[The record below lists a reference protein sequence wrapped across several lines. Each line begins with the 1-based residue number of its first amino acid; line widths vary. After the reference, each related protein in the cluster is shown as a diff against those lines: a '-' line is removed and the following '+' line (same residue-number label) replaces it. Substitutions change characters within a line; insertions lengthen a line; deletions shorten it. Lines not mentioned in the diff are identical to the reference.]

1 VLPQHPPGQ
10 SDLTAVPDAAQFP
23 GPACEDIALTPP
35 LTPPPDT
42 EPGVCILMGVY
53 LGAAFLPAQLA
64 SIGAQSHRNWA
75 LIAADDSPHDDGGAG
90 LIADFAAVHPD
101 RAIACRP
108 GARAGFARNFLTLLQ
123 AVPADMPF
131 AALCDQDDVWFP
143 DKLARAVAMLAT
155 LPGDEPALY
164 CARTVICDEDL
175 HQIGLSPQ
183 FARPPDFRNALVQS
197 IGGGNT
203 MVLNRAAIDLAAA
216 AAAETAAIGDPV
228 AHDWWL
234 YQLVTGCGG
243 RVLRDSQPALFY
255 RQHGGNLIGANLSA
269 MARASRLLALLGG
282 RFRRWNDTGLAAL
295 GASRHR
301 LTPQAQAILAR
312 FEAARSGPVWRRLRA
327 LRASGVFRQGRAG
340 TAALWIACLVGR
352 L

>member
-1 VLPQHPPGQ
+1 
-10 SDLTAVPDAAQFP
+10 
-23 GPACEDIALTPP
+23 
-35 LTPPPDT
+35 
-42 EPGVCILMGVY
+42 MGLY
-53 LGAAFLPAQLA
+53 LGAPFLPDQLA
-64 SIGAQSHRNWA
+64 SIAAQSHRNWA
-75 LIAADDSPHDDGGAG
+75 LIAADDSPRDDGSAG
-90 LIADFAAVHPD
+90 LIADFAAAHPGH
-101 RAIACRP
+101 AISLRP

-123 AVPADMPF
+123 AVPAGMPY

-143 DKLARAVAMLAT
+143 DKLARAVAMLARV
-155 LPGDEPALY
+155 PGDEPAIY
-164 CARTVICDEDL
+164 CAATVICDEDL
-175 HQIGLSPQ
+175 HRIGLSAP

-216 AAAETAAIGDPV
+216 AAAEAPDPV

-243 RVLRDSQPALFY
+243 RVLRDPEPALYY
-255 RQHGGNLIGANLSA
+255 RQHGDNLIGANLSA
-269 MARASRLLALLGG
+269 MARAARLLALLGG

-301 LTPQAQAILAR
+301 LTPEAQTVLAR
-312 FEAARSGPVWRRLRA
+312 FEAARRGPVRRRLRA
-327 LRASGVFRQGRAG
+327 LAASGVYRQGRAG
-340 TAALWIACLVGR
+340 TAALWIACLIGR